1 MDISQDI
8 KVVKKE
14 KKQKL
19 LKMCIKMDV
28 SQDNT
33 DKYPVKYKKQTIS
46 LSIKDRIWKQYFD
59 KSLYGNCLYC
69 NNYILI
75 PKTVFEKLYPKQN
88 IDDYDSYIPTYI
100 IGTHFDHIQS
110 EYNLG
115 KTDCNN
121 IQPICSICNLKK
133 NNKNSDV
140 FVQSKSFTDNSE
152 YNNDFMDI
160 DLNINQC
167 KGIILDKNK
176 NGRKCNNNS
185 YFRDKCVCH
194 MYQNITY

>member
-75 PKTVFEKLYPKQN
+75 PKTVFEKLYP
-88 IDDYDSYIPTYI
+88 
-100 IGTHFDHIQS
+100 
-110 EYNLG
+110 
-115 KTDCNN
+115 
-121 IQPICSICNLKK
+121 
-133 NNKNSDV
+133 
-140 FVQSKSFTDNSE
+140 SKLVS
-152 YNNDFMDI
+152 
-160 DLNINQC
+160 
-167 KGIILDKNK
+167 
-176 NGRKCNNNS
+176 NNNS
-185 YFRDKCVCH
+185 SSESNCFPKYLVHNSNTKFSP
-194 MYQNITY
+194 T